1 MAVMNDA
8 LAMEDILVAAIE
20 SVEGLK
26 DRVCPVVDIQK
37 NTGPL
42 VVYDQRT
49 DAEERSISG
58 DTGLL
63 SAEYEVHCLHST
75 YKKMRLLA
83 EAVKGKLKG
92 MQGDNSPLLIEAVR
106 VEQTIPD
113 ILESKVQLFRRTYNV
128 MIYYQIRGG
137 N

>member
-1 MAVMNDA
+1 MAVMNDV
-8 LAMEDILVAAIE
+8 LDLEEILVAAIE
-20 SVEGLK
+20 SIDGLK

-49 DAEERSISG
+49 DTGEWSISG

-63 SAEYEVHCLHST
+63 TAVFEVHCLHST

-83 EAVKGKLKG
+83 AAVKGKLKG
-92 MQGDNSPLLIEAVR
+92 MHGNDSPLLIEDVR
-106 VEQTIPD
+106 VEQTVPD
-113 ILESKVQLFRRTYNV
+113 ILETKVQLYRRTYNLT
-128 MIYYQIRGG
+128 IHYQIQGG